1 MDINKEYKQ
10 VYLRYN
16 TDPDALAGKT
26 VDKVFMA
33 VSKEYYDQ
41 NEVIITFRDK
51 TFITLGINDASEDFE
66 EDRRPVIA
74 SRTIVPP
81 QCYNGGRFEVTKDG
95 DGNLRFKQLV
105 QNRVDAGL
113 WRVTPEE
120 AVKLQED
127 YDRRY
132 EEGLYR
138 QYLRLKDRFD
148 GRDDEFKD
156 IKQ

>member
-1 MDINKEYKQ
+1 MDINKEYSQ
-10 VYLRYN
+10 VYLRHD
-16 TDPDALAGKT
+16 TEPDALAGKT
-26 VDKVFMA
+26 IDKVFMT

-41 NEVIITFRDK
+41 NEVIITFTDK
-51 TFITLGINDASEDFE
+51 TFIVLGINDASEYLE

-74 SRTIVPP
+74 SRTVVPP
-81 QCYNGGRFEVTKDG
+81 QCYNGGRFEVTKD
-95 DGNLRFKQLV
+95 DNDNYRFKQLV

-120 AVKLQED
+120 AIKLQED